1 MENKTETE
9 QLTIQLRVDHEK
21 HTCPMCC
28 LELWNV
34 PPSFFEGEFAES
46 SMFANGSIIAVN
58 PTTCNNCGLKVIHDQ
73 P

>member
-1 MENKTETE
+1 MDTENKIETDS
-9 QLTIQLRVDHEK
+9 LTLQMRFNHEK

-34 PPSFFEGEFAES
+34 PPSFFEGEFAEN

-58 PTTCNNCGLKVIHDQ
+58 PTMCNNCGLKVIH
-73 P
+73 